1 MERRTRS
8 HVTGVNE
15 SRHTYEL
22 VTSHIDRMDKGAR
35 KQHCNRLQ
43 HTATYVLQHT
53 STDLCA
59 EWAQKHRR
67 KTQMKVQHTATHC
80 NTCAATHYNLLLYRM
95 GKGGKKK
102 DSVESSR
109 EAARLFKCV
118 RWLRIVAQ
126 VSGRELQCVAV
137 CCSVLQCVAV
147 CCSVCAGYALSHK

>member
-67 KTQMKVQHTATHC
+67 KTQMKVRHTATHC
-80 NTCAATHYNLLLYRM
+80 NTCAATPYNLLLYRM